1 MPDSADPLAANA
13 FWSYSAR
20 VYSRPGVTD
29 ACLKLQDDFSLDVNL
44 LLFCLWCAAEGPGR
58 LNGDDFD
65 QIEQR
70 LGTWQTDTVQPLRT
84 IRRQSRDELG
94 DELAGFFRAS
104 MLQAE
109 LDAER
114 VEQEL
119 LFRWAGERQRDPEIA
134 VAAEAAR
141 NLVVYLARQGVSA
154 GQVAPQLRALLAAV
168 VEKT

>member
-1 MPDSADPLAANA
+1 MAAL
-13 FWSYSAR
+13 R
-20 VYSRPGVTD
+20 
-29 ACLKLQDDFSLDVNL
+29 
-44 LLFCLWCAAEGPGR
+44 AE
-58 LNGDDFD
+58 
-65 QIEQR
+65 
-70 LGTWQTDTVQPLRT
+70 
-84 IRRQSRDELG
+84 
-94 DELAGFFRAS
+94 
-104 MLQAE
+104 LQAE

-119 LFRWAGERQRDPEIA
+119 LFRWAGERQRDPEID